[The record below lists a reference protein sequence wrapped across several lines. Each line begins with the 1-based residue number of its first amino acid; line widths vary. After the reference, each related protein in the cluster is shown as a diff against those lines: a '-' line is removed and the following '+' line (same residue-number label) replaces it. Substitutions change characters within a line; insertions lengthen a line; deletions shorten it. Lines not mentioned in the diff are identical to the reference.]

1 MIELSNSDYQL
12 ICQHVWEKLVEN
24 GIEDTDIYDMHNI
37 VESVLEEDFPK
48 VAKSYKEYRNY
59 KKDFIH
65 MMDKVYAES
74 QSIR

>member
-1 MIELSNSDYQL
+1 MVELSNVDYQL
-12 ICQHVWEKLVEN
+12 ICQYVLEKVEDS
-24 GIEDTDIYDMHNI
+24 GAKDTDIYDMHNI
-37 VESVLEEDFPK
+37 VESVLEENYPK